1 MESSSLIGNEE
12 VFFLSNDRF
21 HYDTKFGL
29 RNSTTRSWKHMT
41 IGKQALIGL
50 CPLANLNALFFQPV
64 GVSRDLP
71 VGSC

>member
-1 MESSSLIGNEE
+1 MKK
-12 VFFLSNDRF
+12 FFFSNGRF
-21 HYDTKFGL
+21 NYDTKFWL

-50 CPLANLNALFFQPV
+50 CPLANLNALFFQAV